1 MKNQTPSRFNQA
13 DISVINFRRIEV
25 STMIKLETLRVFVTV
40 AESGNIKDAADA
52 VGRTASAVSMTLKQ
66 LEDEIG
72 GPLFQTDRKNSLTA
86 LGNLM
91 LDLGREQ
98 LRSFDK
104 SVSIM
109 RAFAHSRIGS
119 LSIASVPS
127 VATNVLPTI
136 LQRFLETRPQVQ
148 VELFDIDSVQV
159 RRMVE
164 SGVAD
169 IGIAGESRGGGVE
182 FTPLFSDRFTL
193 LCKDDHDLC
202 KLERPIEWSDLN
214 AATLIR
220 NGASDRIE
228 ADDYKQI
235 STQSLITVYNVTS
248 LVAMVKAG
256 LGLTILPSLTMHG
269 AHEGVA
275 ALDLA
280 DAAASRRVGLVER
293 RDVPPSPVAAAFRAF
308 ALKEIPALVS
318 ERLSQ

>member
-1 MKNQTPSRFNQA
+1 
-13 DISVINFRRIEV
+13 
-25 STMIKLETLRVFVTV
+25 MIKLEALRVFVTV

-98 LRSFDK
+98 IRSFDK

-119 LSIASVPS
+119 LSIATVPS
-127 VATNVLPTI
+127 VAANVLPPI

-148 VELFDIDSVQV
+148 VELFDIDSAQV

-169 IGIAGESRGGGVE
+169 IGIAGDSRAGGGVE
-182 FTPLFSDRFTL
+182 FSSLFSDRFQL
-193 LCKDDHDLC
+193 LCREDHDLC
-202 KLERPIEWSDLN
+202 RLERPIEWSDLSG
-214 AATLIR
+214 ATLIR

-228 ADDYKQI
+228 AEEHKRL
-235 STQSLITVYNVTS
+235 SAQSLITVYNVTS
-248 LVAMVKAG
+248 LIALVKAG

-269 AHEGVA
+269 AHDGVA
-275 ALDLA
+275 VLELA
-280 DAAASRRVGLVER
+280 DTSASRQVGLVER
-293 RDVPPSPVAAAFRAF
+293 RDVPPSPIAAAFRAF
-308 ALKEIPALVS
+308 ALREIPALVA
-318 ERLSQ
+318 ERLGRRKDQ